1 MDQNKSYH
9 PSIIVNDHFEELI
22 NRIDIETEMLL
33 EDQSLNEETR
43 NELNIIR
50 TKQLVKI
57 KEIQELNLIR
67 LPEFD
72 EKEFMKNWSHLIN
85 DATLEYEQKI
95 DLIKEDLIA
104 FDCVLVED
112 YKSKSRISLLITS
125 WYFNLKSLDFLR
137 FESNRFLIFDFKHFS
152 ILFNFLVIKAIQ
164 I

>member
-1 MDQNKSYH
+1 MDRNKSYH

-43 NELNIIR
+43 NELNNTR
-50 TKQLVKI
+50 TKQLEKI
-57 KEIQELNLIR
+57 KEIQELNLVR
-67 LPEFD
+67 LPKFYES
-72 EKEFMKNWSHLIN
+72 EFMKNWSHLIN

-112 YKSKSRISLLITS
+112 FKSKSRISLLITS

-137 FESNRFLIFDFKHFS
+137 FESNRF
-152 ILFNFLVIKAIQ
+152 
-164 I
+164 